1 MLWDAHLN
9 TLIRKLNRA
18 IGLLAKI
25 RHYTP
30 KYLLKTISYLLFTSH
45 RICTSQIWGQ
55 SKSDHFRKSVL
66 ELQDKILEL
75 LISFL
80 NYTAPLKDIYKNSKI
95 LKLSDYISLQ
105 NILIN
110 KSRFEEPPKP
120 LNEHFAA

>member
-1 MLWDAHLN
+1 MGYSFKY
-9 TLIRKLNRA
+9 LIRKLNRA

-25 RHYTP
+25 RYYTP
-30 KYLLKTISYLLFTSH
+30 KYLLKTVYYLLFNSH
-45 RICTSQIWGQ
+45 PIYTSQIWRQ

-95 LKLSDYISLQ
+95 LELSDYIALQ

-110 KSRFEEPPKP
+110 KSRLFQ
-120 LNEHFAA
+120 